1 MSPRRY
7 RGRSGKAR
15 FVIPL
20 AVLAL
25 ALVLLMVNLITG
37 KAKPAPVDT
46 TPVETSGEA
55 ENTENTETG
64 ETGES
69 GEAEQPPEEQPDPLV
84 RIEIQGDVE
93 QTGGIYRVGDTGY
106 EMYTYVDSTAQKYAS
121 CVNTLADN
129 LSGTA
134 NVYAMVIPLSS
145 GITLPDDLYADSVF
159 DDQKLAQN
167 TILGYMNDKVIPV
180 PLYDALMQHRG
191 EYVYYRTDH
200 HWSGLGAYYAYVEY
214 CKAAGLTA
222 RELSSYQTV
231 DFPGFLGSFYNDSG
245 KNEQLGAN
253 PDTVT
258 AYFPLGNAPM
268 TVTDKNGNT
277 TEYASPFYDETNAP
291 AAFKYGAYIA
301 GDNPFTE
308 IHNESLT
315 DGSACVVV
323 KESFGN
329 AYVPFMVD
337 HYEHV
342 YVIDYR
348 YWKGSISDF
357 VRSHGVKDVLLCNN
371 LSAIRNNSLMG
382 SLYSVL

>member
-7 RGRSGKAR
+7 RGRGGGSR

-25 ALVLLMVNLITG
+25 ALVLLIANLITG
-37 KAKPAPVDT
+37 KAKRTPDPVDPA
-46 TPVETSGEA
+46 PVETSGEA
-55 ENTENTETG
+55 ENPENGEGGGTG
-64 ETGES
+64 
-69 GEAEQPPEEQPDPLV
+69 EEQPSVEPPAPLA
-84 RIEIQGDVE
+84 RIELQGEVE

-134 NVYAMVIPLSS
+134 NVYAMVVPLSS

-159 DDQKLAQN
+159 DDQKAAQDA
-167 TILGYMNDKVIPV
+167 ILGYMNDKVIPV
-180 PLYDALMQHRG
+180 PLYDALMQHRC

-200 HWSGLGAYYAYVEY
+200 HWSGLGAYYAYAEF
-214 CKAAGLTA
+214 CQAAGLTP

-231 DFPGFLGSFYNDSG
+231 DFPGFLGSFYNDTG
-245 KNEQLGAN
+245 KNEALGAN

-258 AYFPLGNAPM
+258 AYFPLGSAPM

-277 TEYASPFYDETNAP
+277 ASYASPIYDETNAP

-301 GDNPFTE
+301 GDNPYTE

-337 HYEHV
+337 HYEYT

-348 YWKGSISDF
+348 YWHGSITDF
-357 VRSHGVKDVLLCNN
+357 VRSHGVKDVVLCNN

>member
-7 RGRSGKAR
+7 RGRGGSVR

-55 ENTENTETG
+55 ENAENTENTEGG
-64 ETGES
+64 ETEQ
-69 GEAEQPPEEQPDPLV
+69 QPPVEEPDPLV
-84 RIEIQGDVE
+84 RIEIQGDIE

-145 GITLPDDLYADSVF
+145 GITLPDDLYTESVF

-222 RELSSYQTV
+222 RELDSYQTV
-231 DFPGFLGSFYNDSG
+231 DFPGFLGSF
-245 KNEQLGAN
+245 
-253 PDTVT
+253 
-258 AYFPLGNAPM
+258 
-268 TVTDKNGNT
+268 
-277 TEYASPFYDETNAP
+277 
-291 AAFKYGAYIA
+291 
-301 GDNPFTE
+301 
-308 IHNESLT
+308 
-315 DGSACVVV
+315 
-323 KESFGN
+323 
-329 AYVPFMVD
+329 
-337 HYEHV
+337 
-342 YVIDYR
+342 
-348 YWKGSISDF
+348 
-357 VRSHGVKDVLLCNN
+357 
-371 LSAIRNNSLMG
+371 
-382 SLYSVL
+382 